1 MEKSTSSGAHK
12 RRSARKRVKQVM
24 MVTNSFTGESMGR
37 IGNLSKEGMMLIATR
52 ELPDEHVYQITFGLA
67 QSPRLRSVSKRC
79 GASRP
84 ALGKPTGWAA
94 K

>member
-37 IGNLSKEGMMLIATR
+37 IGNLSK
-52 ELPDEHVYQITFGLA
+52 
-67 QSPRLRSVSKRC
+67 
-79 GASRP
+79 
-84 ALGKPTGWAA
+84 
-94 K
+94 